1 MAHEIGKDEVW
12 GIYHRGP
19 RGRKEEST
27 ESKREKKRI
36 NAEVT
41 EARRG
46 NGGLGEE
53 WRAVHRSKS

>member
-1 MAHEIGKDEVW
+1 MQG
-12 GIYHRGP
+12 R

-41 EARRG
+41 EVRRG

-53 WRAVHRSKS
+53 WRAVHRSKR